1 MPKKQLLA
9 GKKIAVL
16 VETEYIPNEIKKY
29 QSFFGNLGAEVELQ
43 TYLWGDN

>member
-16 VETEYIPNEIKKY
+16 VETEYIPNEIKNTNPFLEIWVQK
-29 QSFFGNLGAEVELQ
+29 
-43 TYLWGDN
+43 

>member
-16 VETEYIPNEIKKY
+16 VETEYIPDEIKKY
-29 QSFFGNLGAEVELQ
+29 QSPFGNLDAEVELQ